1 MLFLLIQGVGNHTVT
16 SCLVSSCI
24 TVSKFADD
32 NDDDDA
38 LYAHCMIVLENCASV
53 ARGWGLTVNLIGM
66 IDKDWS

>member
-1 MLFLLIQGVGNHTVT
+1 
-16 SCLVSSCI
+16 
-24 TVSKFADD
+24 VSKFADD